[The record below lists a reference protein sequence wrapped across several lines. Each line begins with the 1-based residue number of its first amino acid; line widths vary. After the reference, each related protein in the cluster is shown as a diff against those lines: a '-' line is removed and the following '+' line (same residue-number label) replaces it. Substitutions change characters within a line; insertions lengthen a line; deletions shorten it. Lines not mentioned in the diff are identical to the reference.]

1 MGRSGDFTRRKLLGG
16 AAAAGAASLIR
27 PAAGLAAKPDR
38 APLVSD
44 LSIGSLASQSPPLSA
59 PRQFVLVGLEWA
71 APAGALIELR
81 AQAPSGRWS
90 PWVPAST
97 LGHDPDAHASA
108 GARYGEPVW
117 TGAADRL
124 QVRSDRPVDGL
135 RAHFVSLNQP
145 LARAAQ
151 GLALAAPILNAGPG
165 QPPIIARHGW
175 GAGQARPVHAPTYGT
190 VDLAFVHHTVNPN
203 GYSAAQVPALLLSIF
218 YYHVQVRGF
227 WDIAYNFI
235 IDLYGG
241 IWEAR
246 AGGIDMAVIGAHAG
260 AYNAESTGVAVLGD
274 FMNVVPSQA
283 AMASLQRLLAWK
295 LSLHGLPSQGQ
306 VTVVVNP
313 LSAFYTPFPPGAHV
327 SLPRISGHREGDL
340 TDCPGDALYAQ
351 LPSVRS
357 QVASLAG
364 VPAKLTLQSAPATPS
379 AGTPVTVSGQLQL
392 LTGEGLGGALVELQQ
407 LRLKGFSATAVTLA
421 TATTASDGSWSVPP
435 FTAESTTLLRG
446 LYRSHPAAVSDWVAI
461 EVVPVIT
468 LTLVSPSPLQVSG
481 TISPAKRVVVV
492 DLYPAGRTGGKPVA
506 TRKVSASNGQFSATF
521 PHARPGNHVLVA
533 RSQAD
538 AQNAAGVSPQLAVSV
553 P

>member
-1 MGRSGDFTRRKLLGG
+1 MGRPRTLTRRKLLGG
-16 AAAAGAASLIR
+16 AAAAGAASLIH
-27 PAAGLAAKPDR
+27 PGAGLAAKPDETHV
-38 APLVSD
+38 VSD
-44 LSIGSLASQSPPLSA
+44 LWIGSLTGQSPPIRA
-59 PRQFVLVGLEWA
+59 PRRFVLVGLEWA
-71 APAGALIELR
+71 SPAGALIELR
-81 AQAPSGRWS
+81 AQSPSGRWS

-97 LGHDPDAHASA
+97 LGHDPDAHAST
-108 GARYGEPVW
+108 GGRFGEPVW
-117 TGAADRL
+117 TATADRL

-135 RAHFVSLNQP
+135 RAHFVSLGAP
-145 LARAAQ
+145 LARAAS
-151 GLALAAPILNAGPG
+151 GALATPILNAGPG
-165 QPPIIARHGW
+165 QPPIIARQGW
-175 GAGQARPVHAPTYGT
+175 AGGQARPVHAPTFGT

-260 AYNAESTGVAVLGD
+260 AYNTESTGIAVLGD

-295 LSLHGLPSQGQ
+295 LSLHGLPAQGQ

-313 LSAFYTPFPPGAHV
+313 ASAFYTPFPPGAHV
-327 SLPRISGHREGDL
+327 SLPRIAGHREGDS
-340 TDCPGDALYAQ
+340 TDCPGNALYAQ

-364 VPAKLTLQSAPATPS
+364 VPAKLTLQAAPTMPS
-379 AGTPVTVSGQLQL
+379 AGVPLTATGRLQL
-392 LTGEGLGGALVELQQ
+392 LTGEGLGGAQVELQQ
-407 LRLKGFSATAVTLA
+407 LRLKGLSATAVTLA
-421 TATTASDGSWSVPP
+421 TATTAADGSWSVPP
-435 FTAESTTLLRG
+435 FTTENSTLLRG
-446 LYRSHPAAVSDWVAI
+446 LYRSHPAAASDWIAI
-461 EVVPVIT
+461 EVVPAIT
-468 LTLVSPSPLQVSG
+468 LALVSASPLRISG
-481 TISPAKRVVVV
+481 TISPAKRVVTV
-492 DLYPAGRTGGKPVA
+492 DLYAAGRTGGKPLA
-506 TRKVSASNGQFSATF
+506 SRKVGASRGRFTATF
-521 PHARPGNHVLVA
+521 SPRNAGNYVIVA

-538 AQNAAGVSPQLAVSV
+538 AANAAGESPQIAVSV

>member
-1 MGRSGDFTRRKLLGG
+1 MGRSRTITRRKLLGG
-16 AAAAGAASLIR
+16 AAAAGAASLVG
-27 PAAGLAAKPDR
+27 PAAGLAAKPDGAR
-38 APLVSD
+38 VVSD
-44 LSIGSLASQSPPLSA
+44 LWIGSLEGQSPPIRA
-59 PRQFVLVGLEWA
+59 PRRFVLVGLEWA
-71 APAGALIELR
+71 SPAAALIEVR

-90 PWVPAST
+90 SWVPAST
-97 LGHDPDAHASA
+97 LGHDPDAHVSTA
-108 GARYGEPVW
+108 GRFGEPLW
-117 TGAADRL
+117 TGVADGL

-135 RAHFVSLNQP
+135 RAHFVSP
-145 LARAAQ
+145 GPPVARAAS
-151 GLALAAPILNAGPG
+151 GPPLATPILNAGPG
-165 QPPIIARHGW
+165 QPPIIARQGW
-175 GAGQARPVHAPTYGT
+175 GGGQAQPVHTPTYGT

-203 GYSAAQVPALLLSIF
+203 GYGAAQVPALLLSIF

-295 LSLHGLPSQGQ
+295 LSLHGLPAQGQ
-306 VTVVVNP
+306 VSVVVNP
-313 LSAFYTPFPPGAHV
+313 ASAFYTPFPPGAHV
-327 SLPRISGHREGDL
+327 SLPRIAGHREGDL

-351 LPSVRS
+351 LPSIRP

-364 VPAKLTLQSAPATPS
+364 VPAKLTLQTAPATPR
-379 AGTPVTVSGQLQL
+379 AGMPLTVTGRLQL

-407 LRLKGFSATAVTLA
+407 LRLKGLSATAVTLA

-435 FTAESTTLLRG
+435 FTAENTTLLRG
-446 LYRSHPAAVSDWVAI
+446 LYRSHPAAVTDWLSI
-461 EVVPVIT
+461 EVVPAIT
-468 LTLVSPSPLQVSG
+468 LTLVSASPLQVSG
-481 TISPAKRVVVV
+481 TITPARRVVTV
-492 DLYPAGRTGGKPVA
+492 DLYAAGRTGGKPVS
-506 TRKVSASNGQFSATF
+506 TRKVSASSGQFSATF

-533 RSQAD
+533 RSQAG
-538 AQNAAGVSPQLAVSV
+538 ALNAAGASPQLAVTV